1 MREVLIRY
9 LLGELSPEEHDE
21 VHARLQSSP
30 ELRQE
35 LARLRECFAAH
46 QDDDELTGEGPP
58 SGLASRQL
66 EAGKGTKRPG
76 PRSRV
81 LVHYSG
87 WTTDGEM
94 FDSSVAKNQQATFPV
109 ARVIAGFSEGI
120 QLMVVGEKR
129 RLWIPEA
136 LAYRG
141 QPGAPA
147 GMLVFDVELIRID

>member
-1 MREVLIRY
+1 MIPAPADV
-9 LLGELSPEEHDE
+9 
-21 VHARLQSSP
+21 
-30 ELRQE
+30 
-35 LARLRECFAAH
+35 AAPPA
-46 QDDDELTGEGPP
+46 DATVTP

-87 WTTDGEM
+87 WT
-94 FDSSVAKNQQATFPV
+94 
-109 ARVIAGFSEGI
+109 EGV
-120 QLMVVGEKR
+120 QLMVEGEKR